1 MVGRAIVPGF
11 DSIIGQRFTIGLLQA
26 FLRKGTVPHALLF
39 TGMAGVGKRTT
50 AKTFA
55 MALNCRGADALSVGE
70 NDPAAATAKPC
81 GRCRTCRQILNGS
94 HPDVI
99 VIEPQ
104 AGILRIDQVRKL
116 LGTLALKPFSAR
128 QRVVIIADA
137 QTMNAEAGNALLK
150 VLEEPP
156 ADTKLILT
164 ALQKSDLLPTIVSRC
179 RHARFNPLSVQAME
193 TLLADVQ
200 GLDGQQ
206 AATIAELAGG
216 SFSKAQRLLEARWQT
231 ERDWLIRAA
240 GLDQPAG
247 LPQRSMTVALAFAA
261 QLSQRKDQIQ
271 DLLDMLK
278 AWIRDLS
285 IWPYGPQYIV
295 NRDCLTLLA
304 QSRSQIS
311 DQKLLDLWDCV
322 AAAQKDI
329 AANAN
334 LRLTL
339 DVMALRMAG
348 RAST

>member
-1 MVGRAIVPGF
+1 MGRVIVPGF
-11 DSIIGQRFTIGLLQA
+11 DSIIGQRLPIGLLQT

-55 MALNCRGADALSVGE
+55 MALNCNWPQTVTAGE
-70 NDPAAATAKPC
+70 IERAAVVTKPC

-99 VIEPQ
+99 FIEPR
-104 AGILRIDQVRKL
+104 AGLLRIEQIRKL
-116 LGTLALKPFSAR
+116 LGELAMKPFSAL

-150 VLEEPP
+150 ALEEPP
-156 ADTKLILT
+156 ADTKMILT

-179 RHARFNPLSVQAME
+179 RHIRFSPIPAQALTGMLTQRQE
-193 TLLADVQ
+193 INDQ
-200 GLDGQQ
+200 E

-216 SFSKAQRLLEARWQT
+216 SFSQAQRLLEAHWQT
-231 ERDWLIRAA
+231 ERNWLIRAA
-240 GLDQPAG
+240 GLDHPAQ
-247 LPQRSMTVALAFAA
+247 LAQRPGTVALAFAA
-261 QLSQRKDQIQ
+261 QLTQSKDRVQ
-271 DLLDMLK
+271 DRLEMLK
-278 AWIRDLS
+278 TWIRDLC
-285 IWPYGPQYIV
+285 ILPYGSQYIV
-295 NRDCLTLLA
+295 NRDCLTLLD

-311 DQKLLDLWDCV
+311 DRQLLELWDCV
-322 AAAQKDI
+322 VAAQKDI

-348 RAST
+348 TAAA